1 MLNKGYNRSVDYWA
15 FGVFLYEML
24 TGTSPFTATT
34 ETERIEKV
42 LAATLVY
49 PPGAALQSLT
59 LSFTISDIDSHV
71 DFNLNAKSLIN
82 QLCVVDT
89 SFRLGMLAGGIEE
102 IQVATMRFVA
112 ACGQELIKR
121 LRTTDAGTSPAG
133 PRLFQPW
140 GCGAGLACGGQQEH
154 QAAARA
160 AQDAAAQG
168 RGMGSAAGDG
178 AGRGAATP
186 RTPIRARVR
195 GLRHAVKT

>member
-15 FGVFLYEML
+15 LGVFLYEML

-102 IQVATMRFVA
+102 IQVRCDSSLHAVRIRSFV
-112 ACGQELIKR
+112 IKR

-133 PRLFQPW
+133 PCLFQPW

-154 QAAARA
+154 
-160 AQDAAAQG
+160 
-168 RGMGSAAGDG
+168 
-178 AGRGAATP
+178 
-186 RTPIRARVR
+186 
-195 GLRHAVKT
+195 